1 MKSNKI
7 KILTLKLRGKHDPQH
22 YTLQEIEK
30 READDVAVETY
41 YYGRPQDAVRSIRST
56 HICIYL

>member
-7 KILTLKLRGKHDPQH
+7 KILTLNLRGKHDPQH

-41 YYGRPQDAVRSIRST
+41 YYGRQSVLTGRRT
-56 HICIYL
+56 